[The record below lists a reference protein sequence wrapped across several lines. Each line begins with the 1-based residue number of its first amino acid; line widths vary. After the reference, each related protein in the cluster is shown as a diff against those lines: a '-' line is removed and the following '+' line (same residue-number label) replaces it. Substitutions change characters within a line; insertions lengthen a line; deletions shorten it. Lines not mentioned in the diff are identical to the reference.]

1 MPGRGG
7 LSGPD
12 PVQEGQVVGVRQS
25 LVADLGDRALLAVAV
40 QHVGQHRQRLP
51 DGGGGIGLGR
61 GPGGAAVVAG
71 QLGSRARAWHRIGE
85 LRGHGEHV
93 SEVDFG
99 ATRQDHVGVLA
110 VLRPG
115 EHGQPCMHS
124 PALSHMIGDRVPEF
138 GITEMLV
145 QKCGRSTVAARSAGR
160 RPSPGARSAR
170 GG

>member
-1 MPGRGG
+1 MA
-7 LSGPD
+7 
-12 PVQEGQVVGVRQS
+12 
-25 LVADLGDRALLAVAV
+25 VADRA
-40 QHVGQHRQRLP
+40 GPR
-51 DGGGGIGLGR
+51 
-61 GPGGAAVVAG
+61 PGGAAVVAG
-71 QLGSRARAWHRIGE
+71 QLRSRARARHRIGE

-99 ATRQDHVGVLA
+99 ATRQGHVGVLA
-110 VLRPG
+110 VLGPG

-145 QKCGRSTVAARSAGR
+145 QESAVG
-160 RPSPGARSAR
+160 PPPLPGLQVGVQSPGARSAR